1 MAANEIADDKQAIL
15 NDQPFVKAKGRGR
28 PRAFDHDQALER
40 ALQVFWQRGYEG
52 ASLNEL
58 TDALGINR
66 PSLYAAFGNKEDL
79 FRKALQR
86 YLNGPAAY
94 VRASLQQAT
103 PRQVVDHF
111 LRSSA
116 ELLTNPD
123 NPASCM
129 IVQGAL
135 TCGEGGQAMQQLLSD
150 YRNQTRV
157 ALQRRFEQAQAD
169 GSMAATL
176 DAAALARYVA
186 TLHQGMSVQASSGA
200 TRHELLGVV
209 DSLMQHW
216 PTP

>member
-1 MAANEIADDKQAIL
+1 MARHETTDQMAAQSGPALKS
-15 NDQPFVKAKGRGR
+15 KGRGR
-28 PRAFDHDQALER
+28 PRAFEHEQALER

-66 PSLYAAFGNKEDL
+66 PSLYAAFGNKEEL

-86 YLNGPAAY
+86 YLDGPVAY
-94 VRASLQQAT
+94 VRAALEQAT
-103 PRQVVDHF
+103 PRQVVQHF
-111 LRSSA
+111 LRHSA

-135 TCGEGGQAMQQLLSD
+135 TCGEGGQAVQQLLSD
-150 YRNQTRV
+150 CRNQTRL
-157 ALQRRFEQAQAD
+157 ALQRRFEQAQTEGNMD
-169 GSMAATL
+169 AAL
-176 DAAALARYVA
+176 NAAALARYVI
-186 TLHQGMSVQASSGA
+186 TLQQGMSVQASSGA
-200 TRHELLGVV
+200 TRQELQGVV
-209 DSLMQHW
+209 DSLLQHW